1 MKAALDILQQGGTLL
16 YPTDTVWGLG
26 CDALNEEAVAKI
38 SKIKGRPAEKPF
50 ILLVASE
57 KQLQDLVEV
66 PAMAWEI
73 MDLSEKPVTIVYEK
87 SEALP
92 DFLKHTDGSIA
103 IRLVKDIFC
112 RNLITKLKN
121 PLLSTS
127 ANFSGAPTPKSFA
140 EIDPKIIAMADFV
153 IDPSIQPAANGQT
166 SSVIQIWQDGRIKV
180 LRE

>member
-1 MKAALDILQQGGTLL
+1 MNEALEILQQGGTLL

-26 CDALNEEAVAKI
+26 CDAFNEKAVVKV

-87 SEALP
+87 SEGLP
-92 DFLKHTDGSIA
+92 DFLKHEDGSIA
-103 IRLVKDIFC
+103 IRLVKDNFC

-127 ANFSGAPTPKSFA
+127 ANFSGAPTPKNFT
-140 EIDPKIIAMADFV
+140 EIDPKIIEMADYV
-153 IDPSIQPAANGQT
+153 VDPSLQTSAEGKT
-166 SSVIQIWQDGRIKV
+166 SSVIQIWHDGRVKV